1 VTAGKPSPR
10 RLRFEVSDD
19 LADRLDAVVSER
31 AELSRSQ
38 ASALIADGAVLVNG
52 EPARKSYRPRAG
64 DTIEVAIPEPPP
76 AELEPEDLPITIV
89 HEDPDIVVVDK
100 PAGMVVH
107 PAPGHASGTMVN
119 ALLARVGDLS
129 SIGLPYRPGIV
140 HRLDRDTSGL
150 LVVARSDT
158 AHRRLAAALASRT
171 VGRRYIAAVW
181 GRFDEEDVTI
191 DRPIARHPRDRKRM
205 AVVEGGREAIT
216 HVRHLE
222 RWAAADLLALRLET
236 GRTHQIRVHLSDA
249 GHPIVG
255 DPVYGAGWERGMS
268 GAGGVWAAE
277 FARRSGRLFLHAAR
291 LSFDHPIS
299 GESLVF
305 TSPLPEPL
313 SSAVEWARGAS

>member
-1 VTAGKPSPR
+1 MTAGKSSPR
-10 RLRFEVSDD
+10 RLRFEVSED

-38 ASALIADGAVLVNG
+38 ASGLIADGAVLVNG
-52 EPARKSYRPRAG
+52 TSARKSYRPRAG
-64 DTIEVAIPEPPP
+64 DTIEVVIPEPPP
-76 AELEPEDLPITIV
+76 AELEPQDLPITIV
-89 HEDPDIVVVDK
+89 HQDEDIVVVDK

-107 PAPGHASGTMVN
+107 PAPGHANGTMVN

-150 LVVARSDT
+150 LVVARTDR
-158 AHRRLAAALASRT
+158 AHRRLAAALASRE

-181 GRFDEEDVTI
+181 GRFDHGDTTI
-191 DRPIARHPRDRKRM
+191 DRPIARHPGNRKRM

-222 RWAAADLLALRLET
+222 RWAAADLLAVRLET

-255 DPVYGAGWERGMS
+255 DPLYGPRWERGMS

-291 LSFDHPIS
+291 LAFDHPNS
-299 GESLVF
+299 GEPLNF

-313 SSAVEWARGAS
+313 SSAVEWARGVS